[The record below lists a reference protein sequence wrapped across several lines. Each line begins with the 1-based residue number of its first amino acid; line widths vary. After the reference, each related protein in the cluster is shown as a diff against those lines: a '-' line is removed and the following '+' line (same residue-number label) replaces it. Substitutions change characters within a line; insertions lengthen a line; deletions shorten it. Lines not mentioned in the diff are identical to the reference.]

1 MIKAIEIRENENIT
15 DGELFEILYRIIC
28 ERISRESSCDF
39 GDSDK

>member
-28 ERISRESSCDF
+28 ERINQESSYDF
-39 GDSDK
+39 LGSDK